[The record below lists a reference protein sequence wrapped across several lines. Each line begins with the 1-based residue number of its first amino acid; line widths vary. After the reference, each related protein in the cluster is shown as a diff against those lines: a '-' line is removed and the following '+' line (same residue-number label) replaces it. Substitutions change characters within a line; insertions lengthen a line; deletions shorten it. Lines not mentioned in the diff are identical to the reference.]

1 MTIDEMTDVMMTL
14 DASARSAIADDA
26 MMNTGDVLARQALG
40 DESLAEEATAGAA
53 VSELSLDSIDTYLR
67 EIGRTKLLTAA
78 EEVELAERMGRGV
91 EARKRLEHDEELT
104 PQQRAA
110 LRVDVARGEDARQ
123 HLIQANLRLVVSIA
137 KKYVGHGLSL
147 TDLIQE
153 GNIGL
158 MRAAEK
164 FDAGRGN
171 RFSTYATWWIR
182 QAVTRAVAEQGR
194 TIRLPVHMSES
205 MGQVKRTAE
214 RLSRS
219 LERQPTP
226 EEIASALGQ
235 PTEKIARTLEAMRR
249 TISLEMPVGED
260 GESTLGEFIEDKGQG
275 SPIEAAAEQMMR
287 SDLARALDALTER
300 EQKILSLRYGLV
312 DGQQRTLEEVGR
324 ALGMTRERARQIEA
338 QALRTLRT
346 SDAGRHLRDYL
357 AA

>member
-1 MTIDEMTDVMMTL
+1 MTIDEMTDVMTL
-14 DASARSAIADDA
+14 HASARNAIAHEA
-26 MMNTGDVLARQALG
+26 MLNTGDELARQEVA
-40 DESLAEEATAGAA
+40 DEPLAEEVTTGTAVA
-53 VSELSLDSIDTYLR
+53 ELSLDSIDTYLR

-78 EEVELAERMGRGV
+78 EEVELAERMARGV
-91 EARKRLEHDEELT
+91 AARKRLETEDGLV
-104 PQQRAA
+104 PQERATLLA
-110 LRVDVARGEDARQ
+110 DVTRGEEARH

-226 EEIASALGQ
+226 EEIAAALGQ
-235 PTEKIARTLEAMRR
+235 PAEKIARTLEAMRR

-275 SPIEAAAEQMMR
+275 SPVEAAAEQMMR
-287 SDLARALDALTER
+287 SDLARALDALTDR
-300 EQKILSLRYGLV
+300 EQKILTLRYGLA

-346 SDAGRHLRDYL
+346 SDVGRHLRDYL

>member
-1 MTIDEMTDVMMTL
+1 MTIDEMMTDTMI
-14 DASARSAIADDA
+14 AREA
-26 MMNTGDVLARQALG
+26 MIDNGDLLEREAPV
-40 DESLAEEATAGAA
+40 EEPLAEEPMALGAA
-53 VSELSLDSIDTYLR
+53 GDLSIDSIDAYLR
-67 EIGRTKLLTAA
+67 EIGRTPLLNAA
-78 EEVELAERMGRGV
+78 EEVELAERIARG
-91 EARKRLEHDEELT
+91 EAAAERLASGEEL
-104 PQQRAA
+104 PVQLRLA
-110 LRVDVARGEDARQ
+110 LNADVARGQEARH

-158 MRAAEK
+158 MRAADK
-164 FDAGRGN
+164 FDAARGN

-182 QAVTRAVAEQGR
+182 QAVSRAVAEQGR

-226 EEIASALGQ
+226 AEIAGALDQ
-235 PTEKIARTLEAMRR
+235 PVDKIVRTLEAMRR
-249 TISLEMPVGED
+249 TISLETPIGED
-260 GESTLGEFIEDKGQG
+260 GESTLGALIEDKSQG
-275 SPIEAAAEQMMR
+275 SLMDAASEQLMR
-287 SDLARALDALTER
+287 NDLATALGALSER
-300 EQKILSLRYGLV
+300 ERHILTLRYGLE

-338 QALRTLRT
+338 QALRALRT
-346 SDAGRHLRDYL
+346 SESGRHLRDYL

>member
-1 MTIDEMTDVMMTL
+1 MTDVMI
-14 DASARSAIADDA
+14 AREA
-26 MMNTGDVLARQALG
+26 MMDTGDMLARQT
-40 DESLAEEATAGAA
+40 LAEEPLAEEPAGPSTSAE
-53 VSELSLDSIDTYLR
+53 VSLDSIDTYLR
-67 EIGRTKLLTAA
+67 EIGRTKLLSAP
-78 EEVELAERMGRGV
+78 EEVELAERMARGV
-91 EARKRLEHDEELT
+91 AATQRLESGEELT
-104 PQQRAA
+104 AQAQAA
-110 LRVDVARGEDARQ
+110 LHADVVQGADARA

-158 MRAAEK
+158 MRAADK

-182 QAVTRAVAEQGR
+182 QAVTRSVAEQGR

-226 EEIASALGQ
+226 EEIANAMGQ
-235 PTEKIARTLEAMRR
+235 PIDKIARTLEAMRR

-260 GESTLGEFIEDKGQG
+260 GESTLGEFIEDKAQG
-275 SPIEAAAEQMMR
+275 SPMEAAAEYMMR
-287 SDLARALDALTER
+287 RDLASALERLSER
-300 EQKILSLRYGLV
+300 EQKILTLRYGLM